1 MPNIEVRKLT
11 MEELN
16 SLIKDAPET
25 ETRFIK
31 KIDAPYLWMSIFA
44 VEQSGLIIDGKPV
57 YFGAIVRN
65 PENFNLHFWTV
76 VNKNVRHQ
84 FTLFKQTKKM
94 LMEWLNKYKVIFAT
108 MYKDSEKNLNWVIRL
123 GFIKIKE
130 DSNTVTLMIGGI
142 KCT

>member
-1 MPNIEVRKLT
+1 

-84 FTLFKQTKKM
+84 FTLFKQTKKV
-94 LMEWLNKYKVIFAT
+94 LMEWLNKYKTLFT
-108 MYKDSEKNLNWVIRL
+108 MMDNNKNCKWVERL
-123 GFIKIKE
+123 GFRKIKE
-130 DSNTVTLMIGGI
+130 DLDTVTLMIGEEV
-142 KCT
+142 